1 MLYTEYIFKLENPDI
16 YSEIFMAEL
25 AELGFEAFEER
36 PDGFSAFTNKAIDFE
51 KHLEKYHQ
59 KYSFT
64 SRQIPEEN
72 WNKTW
77 EKHIQPLEIDDKIYI
92 KTSFHP
98 DKNFQI
104 VVQIDPKMSFGTGH
118 HETTY
123 LMIKQL
129 LKMDLKHKSILD
141 MGAGT
146 GVLSI
151 IANRLG
157 ASPIY
162 AVDNDKWAYENML
175 ENFEKNGVSE
185 IKSFLG
191 DAGILK
197 DFPKF
202 DVVLANINRNILLR
216 DINQYINK
224 LHKNGVLIM
233 SGFYTEDIPIIV
245 AEANRCGM
253 VFEGQMQKNNWVS
266 LFFVMKNDEN

>member
-1 MLYTEYIFKLENPDI
+1 MVYTEYIFTFKNSDI

-25 AELGFEAFEER
+25 AQLGFEAFEEKS
-36 PDGFSAFTNKAIDFE
+36 DGFSAFSNKNIDFE
-51 KHLEKYHQ
+51 TYLKKYNQ
-59 KYSFT
+59 QYTVVLRK
-64 SRQIPEEN
+64 IPEEN
-72 WNKTW
+72 WNTSW
-77 EKHIQPLEIDDKIYI
+77 EKHIQPLEIDDQIYI

-98 DKNFQI
+98 NKHFPI

-129 LKMDLKHKSILD
+129 MLMDLNHKSLLD

-151 IANRLG
+151 IAKHFG
-157 ASPIY
+157 ASPIF
-162 AVDNDKWAYENML
+162 AVDHDKWAYENML
-175 ENFEKNGVSE
+175 ENFAKNKVPQ

-191 DAGILK
+191 DAHVLNA
-197 DFPKF
+197 FPKF

-216 DINQYINK
+216 DMNLYINK

-233 SGFYTEDIPIIV
+233 SGFYTEDIPMIV
-245 AEANRCGM
+245 VEASKFGM
-253 VFEGQMQKNNWVS
+253 VFEGQIEKNNWVS
-266 LFFVMKNDEN
+266 LYFVMKNDEN